1 MASEDEDEDED
12 EADRSGKHPAGED
25 PALPPATA
33 LDCRRAAQ
41 IVAARNDW
49 INYMGALSDRLRK
62 LLRHGDLWL
71 IFGLFGTI
79 LLLILPIPPFLLDLL
94 LTVSIG
100 LSLLTLL
107 VILYLRTPA
116 EFTGFP
122 TLLLFITLYRLALNV
137 ASTRLILLDGYAGHI
152 IEAFGNFVVRGNYVV
167 GMVVFSILVLIN
179 FIVITKG
186 AGRIAEVA
194 ARFTLDAM
202 PGKQMAI
209 DAELNAGLINEAEA
223 RNRRRNVEEEADFY
237 GAMDGA
243 SKFVRGDAI
252 AAILITLINIIGG
265 FAIGIMQKGMTMNEA
280 LSRFTMLSIG
290 DGLVSQVPALITSVA
305 AGILV
310 TRATSKNDLGRE
322 LSRQLLFYPKAL
334 TILAVMLGI
343 MAIVPGL
350 PTMPFLTMAT
360 LVGLLSYTLHKNG
373 MPEMIPAG
381 AAAAAGMNGKPGEV
395 KAPVAGAATAAEAK
409 ANDKLENLLTLDTLQ
424 IELGFGLIPLADKA
438 KGGDLLERVTGVR
451 RTFASDM
458 GVLVPP
464 IRLRDN
470 LQLGNNEYRFVLK
483 GNPIASSQLMPGH
496 WLAMNATSS
505 KVVLKGVPTVEPVF
519 QLPATWVTEVERKNA
534 EVSGFTVVDAP
545 SVLITHLSETVRR
558 HCHEILTRQ
567 DVQALLDNLKQTHPA
582 VVNELI
588 PGQLSIG
595 QVQRILQNLLAEGI
609 SIRNLAGILEKVG
622 DYASFTKNPDE
633 LSEHARRALGPQLS
647 RPFQSENGSVRAITM
662 DPKLEAQLAQG
673 VRQSA
678 TEVALVIEPRLA
690 RHVVESLSRFIQQM
704 MAAGQQPVILCAP
717 ALRLAFRRFFEN
729 TFTDLAVLSYAEI
742 PPRVQVQNAAII
754 PCPE

>member
-1 MASEDEDEDED
+1 ML
-12 EADRSGKHPAGED
+12 G
-25 PALPPATA
+25 
-33 LDCRRAAQ
+33 
-41 IVAARNDW
+41 
-49 INYMGALSDRLRK
+49 LSDRLRG

-71 IFGLFGTI
+71 ICGLFGTI
-79 LLLILPIPPFLLDLL
+79 LLLILPVPPFLLDLL

-167 GMVVFSILVLIN
+167 GLVVFCILVLIN

-209 DAELNAGLINEAEA
+209 DAELNAGLIKEDEA
-223 RNRRRNVEEEADFY
+223 RNRRRAVEEEADFY

-252 AAILITLINIIGG
+252 AAILITLINVIGG
-265 FAIGIMQKGMTMNEA
+265 FAIGILQRGMTMNEA

-334 TILAVMLGI
+334 TMLAVMLGV

-350 PTMPFLTMAT
+350 PTLPFLTMAT
-360 LVGLLSYTLHKNG
+360 VIGMLSYSLHKKG
-373 MPEMIPAG
+373 FPDATPAP
-381 AAAAAGMNGKPGEV
+381 AVAGMNGKVADP
-395 KAPVAGAATAAEAK
+395 KSPAAAGAAPAADPKEK
-409 ANDKLENLLTLDTLQ
+409 IESLLNLDTMQ
-424 IELGFGLIPLADKA
+424 IELGFNLVSLADKS

-451 RTFASDM
+451 RTFASEM
-458 GVLVPP
+458 GVLIPP

-483 GNPIASSQLMPGH
+483 GNPIAKGQLQPQQ
-496 WLAMNATSS
+496 WLAMNATNS
-505 KVVLKGVPTVEPVF
+505 KIALKGIPTVEPVF
-519 QLPATWVTEVERKNA
+519 QLPATWVTEIERKNA
-534 EVSGFTVVDAP
+534 EMSGFTVVDAP

-622 DYASFTKNPDE
+622 DCAALTKNPDE
-633 LSEHARRALGPQLS
+633 LSEHARRALGAQLA
-647 RPFQSENGSVRAITM
+647 RPYQSENGNVRAITI

-678 TEVALVIEPRLA
+678 SEVALIIDPRLA
-690 RHVVESLSRFIQQM
+690 RHVIDSLSRLMQQM
-704 MAAGQQPVILCAP
+704 ISAGQQPVILCAP
-717 ALRLAFRRFFEN
+717 ALRLAFRRFFEA

-742 PPRVQVQNAAII
+742 PSRVQVQNAAVI
-754 PCPE
+754 PGLEA

>member
-1 MASEDEDEDED
+1 VACATKNHLENT
-12 EADRSGKHPAGED
+12 KNPAGEV
-25 PALPPATA
+25 PAYQLPAANRFRQSAT
-33 LDCRRAAQ
+33 
-41 IVAARNDW
+41 VAATKFDEK
-49 INYMGALSDRLRK
+49 ILMGALSDRMRK

-79 LLLILPIPPFLLDLL
+79 LLLILPVPPFLLDLL

-152 IEAFGNFVVRGNYVV
+152 IESFGNFVVRGNYVV
-167 GMVVFSILVLIN
+167 GLVVFCILVLIN

-209 DAELNAGLINEAEA
+209 DAELNAGLINETEA
-223 RNRRRNVEEEADFY
+223 RNRRRGVEEEADFY

-305 AGILV
+305 ADILV

-360 LVGLLSYTLHKNG
+360 LIGLLSYSIHKSG
-373 MPEMIPAG
+373 MPEFATMNAG
-381 AAAAAGMNGKPGEV
+381 SAPAGMNGKPADG
-395 KAPVAGAATAAEAK
+395 KAPIAGAATAAEAK
-409 ANDKLENLLTLDTLQ
+409 ANDKLENLLNLDTLQ
-424 IELGFGLIPLADKA
+424 IELGYGLIPMADKA
-438 KGGDLLERVTGVR
+438 KGGDLLDRVTGVR

-458 GVLVPP
+458 GVLIPP

-483 GNPIASSQLMPGH
+483 GNPIASSQLMPQH
-496 WLAMNATSS
+496 WLAMNATNS
-505 KVVLKGVPTVEPVF
+505 KVALKGVPTVEPVF

-567 DVQALLDNLKQTHPA
+567 DVQALLDNLKTTHPA

-622 DYASFTKNPDE
+622 DYAAFTKNPDE

-647 RPFQSENGSVRAITM
+647 RPFQTENGSVRAITI

-678 TEVALVIEPRLA
+678 SEVALIIEPRLA
-690 RHVVESLSRFIQQM
+690 RHVIDSLSRFIQQM
-704 MAAGQQPVILCAP
+704 LAAGQQPVVLCAP
-717 ALRLAFRRFFEN
+717 ALRLGFRRFFEN
-729 TFTDLAVLSYAEI
+729 TFNDLQVLSYAEI
-742 PPRVQVQNAAII
+742 PPRVQVQNAAVI
-754 PCPE
+754 PCLE